1 MRKYFF
7 NKMKTI
13 KIGFW
18 SKLTFQGPYNINE

>member
-13 KIGFW
+13 KIALW
-18 SKLTFQGPYNINE
+18 SKVTFQGPYNINE